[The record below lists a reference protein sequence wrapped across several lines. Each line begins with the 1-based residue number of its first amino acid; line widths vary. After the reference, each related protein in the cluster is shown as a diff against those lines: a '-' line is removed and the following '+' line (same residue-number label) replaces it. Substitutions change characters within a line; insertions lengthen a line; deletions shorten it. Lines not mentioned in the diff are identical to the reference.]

1 MQSYVVNSCT
11 SLRLSKFKA
20 KSTSSPMSTSATA
33 TATSTSNTNS
43 CSSSNTNSQN
53 HNRNLAS
60 VILNSL
66 LNDYSGGSMTLKFCN
81 NNNNNSVQAIYW
93 VILILIL
100 ILMLPY
106 HERFPLVVTKRQ
118 LLFLSSISRNV
129 CKIQRTNV
137 N

>member
-43 CSSSNTNSQN
+43 SCSSNSSNTNSQN

-81 NNNNNSVQAIYW
+81 NNNNNNNSDQAIYW
-93 VILILIL
+93 VILILNFNSSTIS
-100 ILMLPY
+100 
-106 HERFPLVVTKRQ
+106 KRYNAFFK
-118 LLFLSSISRNV
+118 LD
-129 CKIQRTNV
+129 IQKRL
-137 N
+137 

>member
-1 MQSYVVNSCT
+1 
-11 SLRLSKFKA
+11 
-20 KSTSSPMSTSATA
+20 MSTSATA

-43 CSSSNTNSQN
+43 SCSSNSSNTNSQN

-81 NNNNNSVQAIYW
+81 NDNNSDQAIYW

-100 ILMLPY
+100 ILAPY
-106 HERFPLVVTKRQ
+106 HERFPLVVTKR
-118 LLFLSSISRNV
+118 
-129 CKIQRTNV
+129 
-137 N
+137 